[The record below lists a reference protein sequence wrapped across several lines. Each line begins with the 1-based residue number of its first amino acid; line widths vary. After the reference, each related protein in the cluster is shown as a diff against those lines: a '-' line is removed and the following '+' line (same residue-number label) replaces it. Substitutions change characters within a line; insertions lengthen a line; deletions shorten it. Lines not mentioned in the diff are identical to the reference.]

1 MTSSSRHR
9 ANKEKLGDGSL
20 ANWWG
25 RFSRQLGGTVLLLP
39 LVDLGD
45 KAGEPS
51 PSPEFRENRPPRF
64 FLTRIGFLCIM
75 LSNIFKAITN
85 RGHRS
90 NE

>member
-1 MTSSSRHR
+1 
-9 ANKEKLGDGSL
+9 NKEKLGDGSL

-51 PSPEFRENRPPRF
+51 PHLNSERTVPHDF
-64 FLTRIGFLCIM
+64 
-75 LSNIFKAITN
+75 S
-85 RGHRS
+85 
-90 NE
+90 

>member
-51 PSPEFRENRPPRF
+51 PHLNSERTVPHDF
-64 FLTRIGFLCIM
+64 
-75 LSNIFKAITN
+75 S
-85 RGHRS
+85 
-90 NE
+90 